1 MRIVDNILILIPI
14 LLIVG
19 AVDAEKINVRFD
31 TLYYYYTGN
40 FEQHLITVI
49 VRNQEELTSVLWKT
63 GYNNGKAM
71 KKPAVT
77 TDFSKQTVFAFAGW
91 PCTIIKIIEDS
102 TSIDIHYKEDYR
114 NIDTRNDDREYARP
128 ANVALICAIPY
139 TDKSIAFLNTT
150 RKK

>member
-19 AVDAEKINVRFD
+19 AADAENINVRFD

-49 VRNQEELTSVLWKT
+49 VKNQEELTSVLRKT
-63 GYNNGKAM
+63 GYNNEKAM
-71 KKPAVT
+71 KNPAVT

-102 TSIDIHYKEDYR
+102 TMIVIHYREDYR
-114 NIDTRNDDREYARP
+114 NIDTSDDDREYARP
-128 ANVALICAIPY
+128 ANVALICTIPH
-139 TDKSIAFLNTT
+139 TDKPITFLNTP
-150 RKK
+150 RKQ